1 MRRRPSSKNLG
12 RKAPRSDE
20 GKMSD
25 LRQGD
30 PVVAIAVGDVHLS
43 HKAPV
48 ARSAEK
54 DWYAAMERPLDQVRE
69 LAVRHD
75 VPIVYV
81 GDIFHHWN
89 SPPELINFALRN
101 LPRGFA
107 VPGQHDLPHHRYED
121 VFRSAFGTL
130 VRAGHL
136 EMIPPGVPISLG
148 PLVLYGFPWGT
159 EIVPCPDPAQTFVTR
174 IAVCHRYIWT
184 KSTGYEGAPEDG
196 HLSEVRKLL
205 KGYDAAI
212 FGDNH
217 KGFLS
222 RAFVRPDN
230 AINFMNCGAVMRRNS
245 DEKDY
250 QPMVGLIHSS
260 GEIEPYPL
268 VVQDDV
274 FLQMDEIVARIME
287 SHPGIEKFV
296 EELENLNEAT
306 LDFYEAVKK
315 FMAGSHVSDSVRK
328 IVLNAMEERK

>member
-1 MRRRPSSKNLG
+1 M
-12 RKAPRSDE
+12 A
-20 GKMSD
+20 
-25 LRQGD
+25 
-30 PVVAIAVGDVHLS
+30 
-43 HKAPV
+43 
-48 ARSAEK
+48 
-54 DWYAAMERPLDQVRE
+54 RPLDQVWS
-69 LAVRHD
+69 LATTMK

-89 SPPELINFALRN
+89 SPPELINFALTT
-101 LPRGFA
+101 LPRGYA
-107 VPGQHDLPHHRYED
+107 VPGQHDLPHHRLED
-121 VFRSAFGTL
+121 VHRSAFGTL
-130 VRAGHL
+130 LRAGHL
-136 EMIPPGVPISLG
+136 EMIHPDVPLAIG

-159 EIVPCPDPAQTFVTR
+159 TIRPCPDPAQTFVTR

-196 HLSEVRKLL
+196 HLAEVRPLL

-230 AINFMNCGAVMRRNS
+230 AINLMNCGALLRRNS

-296 EELENLNEAT
+296 EELESLNEAT
-306 LDFYEAVKK
+306 LDFYSAVKR
-315 FMAGSHVSDSVRK
+315 FMEGSQVDDSVRG
-328 IVLNAMEERK
+328 IILSAMEKK